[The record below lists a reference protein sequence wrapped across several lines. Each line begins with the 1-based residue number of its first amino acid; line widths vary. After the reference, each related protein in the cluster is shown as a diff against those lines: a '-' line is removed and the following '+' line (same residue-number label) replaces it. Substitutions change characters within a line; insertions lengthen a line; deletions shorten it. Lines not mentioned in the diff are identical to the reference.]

1 MRIPDF
7 RFLCLTAVLS
17 AYLMLMPLPAMAGL
31 FGPSNKWECI
41 LEEMP
46 GTQNNV
52 AAVSIRRSCDTRFSE
67 QGKWSKSFFGPKT
80 FDECVAKY
88 AKNTLSKTA
97 VINIRMAC
105 KYIVQGPP
113 KIVDYAEE
121 FKEFRRQSEEEK
133 VKEERINKILAKR
146 KAKRNREQKT
156 LPSEVEVIKDWQWG
170 SHKPNFLYAS
180 TYSAQNSTFQISC
193 EKKINAGCYIQLY
206 STRRCGE
213 ISHVSVNIYIGNSV
227 IKPIAQCSEVTLSP
241 AGPNLEL
248 SKYYLY
254 SFDFGGMWN
263 QTYELMKAGSQITFK
278 LSDAKSNIIDETFSL
293 YGFTAAINRVWASL
307 PQGG

>member
-1 MRIPDF
+1 
-7 RFLCLTAVLS
+7 
-17 AYLMLMPLPAMAGL
+17 
-31 FGPSNKWECI
+31 
-41 LEEMP
+41 MP

-52 AAVSIRRSCDTRFSE
+52 AAVSIRRSCDARFRE
-67 QGKWSKSFFGPKT
+67 QGKWSKSFFGPNT
-80 FDECVAKY
+80 LDECVAKY
-88 AKNTLSKTA
+88 AKNTPSKTA

-105 KYIVQGPP
+105 KYIVQRSP
-113 KIVDYAEE
+113 KIVDSGAE
-121 FKEFRRQSEEEK
+121 FKEFMRQSEEDKINEA
-133 VKEERINKILAKR
+133 RINNILAKWEAR
-146 KAKRNREQKT
+146 KNQEQKT
-156 LPSEVEVIKDWQWG
+156 PPSEVEVIKDWQWG

-180 TYSAQNSTFQISC
+180 TYSVQKSVFQISC

-213 ISHVSVNIYIGNSV
+213 ISHVSVNTYIGNSV

-263 QTYELMKAGSQITFK
+263 CNTPIFHRPFK
-278 LSDAKSNIIDETFSL
+278 
-293 YGFTAAINRVWASL
+293 
-307 PQGG
+307 